1 MTTSIPDSFNMDQL
15 NAAFQS
21 AYKEED
27 VHEECTCDH
36 SDALSSEEINDVALD
51 LLAQAADRVQDPVI
65 LKALILL
72 ASSHMISWHSEVAE
86 KVLPTEDFETVMA
99 WARDAGKFQAI
110 NNILLSVSI
119 GPNDVFYKETV

>member
-1 MTTSIPDSFNMDQL
+1 MDQL

-36 SDALSSEEINDVALD
+36 SDVLSSEEINDVALD
-51 LLAQAADRVQDPVI
+51 LLAQAAERVQDPVI
-65 LKALILL
+65 LKALIIH

-119 GPNDVFYKETV
+119 GPNDVFYKETT